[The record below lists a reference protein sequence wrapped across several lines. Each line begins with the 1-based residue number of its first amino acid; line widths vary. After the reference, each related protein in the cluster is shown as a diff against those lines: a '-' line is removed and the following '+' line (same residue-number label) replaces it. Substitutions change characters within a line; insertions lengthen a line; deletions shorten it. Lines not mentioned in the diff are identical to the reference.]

1 MTDRQAKIL
10 DTIIREYVKTAEPV
24 SSAWLAEECGFDCSP
39 ATLRAEMNTLEEE
52 GYLQQ
57 PHTSAGRIPTDQAYR
72 SFVNNLLAEKQ
83 SELPEKDKQL
93 IDRTITPAKD
103 NPYQLSHNLAK
114 TIAQLTDQL
123 AISGIVDT
131 NEFFKSG
138 FNNIFSSPEFQ
149 LGREWG
155 QFGSLFDEFEDFYRA
170 LLGDIPDDGVT
181 IYIGEETP
189 AEETQDESVII
200 TRYPL
205 PNGLEGLS
213 AVIGPTRMRYG
224 RNLAVLKYINGKMK
238 RLE

>member
-170 LLGDIPDDGVT
+170 LLGDIPDDGVD
-181 IYIGEETP
+181 P
-189 AEETQDESVII
+189 DDC
-200 TRYPL
+200 P
-205 PNGLEGLS
+205 
-213 AVIGPTRMRYG
+213 
-224 RNLAVLKYINGKMK
+224 
-238 RLE
+238 

>member
-24 SSAWLAEECGFDCSP
+24 SSAWLAE
-39 ATLRAEMNTLEEE
+39 
-52 GYLQQ
+52 
-57 PHTSAGRIPTDQAYR
+57 
-72 SFVNNLLAEKQ
+72 KQ
-83 SELPEKDKQL
+83 SELPKKDKQL

-131 NEFFKSG
+131 HEFFKSG
-138 FNNIFSSPEFQ
+138 FNNIFSPPEFQ

-238 RLE
+238 GL